1 MAIDATLGEIKRGE
15 RANEVLENPL
25 FKEIRNLQATGS
37 KGQKARLTSG
47 HALLEGIHLVQTW
60 LGDPA
65 LKTLLTSDLGL
76 QNPEISQAVYEHLE
90 ICPEVRVIKL
100 DSALWDL
107 LSDLVNAP
115 HIAGLLNLPKTML
128 TSSQSIA
135 TLEGDVVIL
144 DRVQDAGNV
153 GSILRTAAA
162 AGFTQVIALS
172 GCAHLWSTK
181 VLRAGMGAHRILDLY
196 EGWSNQQVLSAIT
209 APLLAAAA
217 DAEQDIYSLKKEL
230 LHPVAWVMGSEGQ
243 GVSED
248 LLAQAKGVAIPIDP
262 RVESLNV
269 STAAA
274 VCLFETMRVRRT

>member
-1 MAIDATLGEIKRGE
+1 MQFDLITSK
-15 RANEVLENPL
+15 ENPL

-90 ICPEVRVIKL
+90 ICPEAKVIKL

-115 HIAGLLNLPKTML
+115 HIAGLLDLPKTIL
-128 TSSQSIA
+128 APSKSIA

-209 APLLAAAA
+209 APLLAATA

>member
-1 MAIDATLGEIKRGE
+1 MNFDLITSK
-15 RANEVLENPL
+15 ENSL

-37 KGQKARLTSG
+37 KGQKARLASG

-60 LGDPA
+60 VGDPA
-65 LKTLLTSDLGL
+65 LKTLFTSELGL
-76 QNPEISQAVYEHLE
+76 KNLEISQAVYEHLE
-90 ICPEVRVIKL
+90 ICPETKVFQL

-115 HIAGLLNLPKTML
+115 HIAGFLNLPKSTL
-128 TSSQSIA
+128 TPPQSIA

-162 AGFTQVIALS
+162 AGFSQVIALS
-172 GCAHLWSTK
+172 GCAHLWSNK
-181 VLRAGMGAHRILDLY
+181 VLRAGMGAHRLLDLY
-196 EGWSNQQVLSAIT
+196 EGWTNQQVLSAIT
-209 APLLAAAA
+209 APLLAATA
-217 DAEQDIYSLKKEL
+217 DADQDLYTLKEKL

-248 LLAQAKGVAIPIDP
+248 LLAQSKGVSIPIDP

-274 VCLFETMRVRRT
+274 ICLFETVRIRRT

>member
-1 MAIDATLGEIKRGE
+1 MNFDLITSK
-15 RANEVLENPL
+15 ENPL
-25 FKEIRNLQATGS
+25 FKEIRLLQATGS
-37 KGQKARLTSG
+37 KGQKARLANG
-47 HALLEGIHLVQTW
+47 QALLEGIHLVQTW
-60 LGDPA
+60 VGDPA
-65 LKTLLTSDLGL
+65 LRILLTSEVGL
-76 QNPEISQAVYEHLE
+76 KNIEISQAVYEHLE
-90 ICPEVRVIKL
+90 ICPETKVFQL
-100 DSALWDL
+100 DGVLWDL

-115 HIAGLLNLPKTML
+115 HIAGLLDLPKSTL
-128 TSSQSIA
+128 TPSQSIA

-181 VLRAGMGAHRILDLY
+181 VLRAGMGAHRLLDLY
-196 EGWSNQQVLSAIT
+196 EGWSNQQVLSAVT
-209 APLLAAAA
+209 APLLAATA
-217 DAEQDIYSLKKEL
+217 DAEQDLYSLKKEL

-248 LLAQAKGVAIPIDP
+248 LLAQAKGVSIPIDP

-274 VCLFETMRVRRT
+274 VCLFETLRARRS

>member
-1 MAIDATLGEIKRGE
+1 MNFDLITSK
-15 RANEVLENPL
+15 ENPL

-37 KGQKARLTSG
+37 KGQKARQATG
-47 HALLEGIHLVQTW
+47 QALLEGIHLVQTW
-60 LGDPA
+60 VGDPS
-65 LKTLLTSDLGL
+65 LKILLTSEIGL
-76 QNPEISQAVYEHLE
+76 QNVEISQAVYEHIE
-90 ICPEVRVIKL
+90 ICPDTKVYQL

-115 HIAGLLNLPKTML
+115 HIAGLLDLPKSIIAPT
-128 TSSQSIA
+128 QSIA
-135 TLEGDVVIL
+135 TLAGDVLIL
-144 DRVQDAGNV
+144 DRIQDAGNV

-162 AGFTQVIALS
+162 AGFTKVIALS
-172 GCAHLWSTK
+172 GCAHLWSSK
-181 VLRAGMGAHRILDLY
+181 VLRAGMGSHRLLDLY

-209 APLLAAAA
+209 APMLAATA
-217 DAEQDIYSLKKEL
+217 DAEHDLFSLKKEL

-248 LLAQAKGVAIPIDP
+248 LLAQAKGVSIPIDP

-274 VCLFETMRVRRT
+274 VCLFETMRVRRS

>member
-1 MAIDATLGEIKRGE
+1 MNFDLITSK
-15 RANEVLENPL
+15 ENPL
-25 FKEIRNLQATGS
+25 FKELRLLQATGA
-37 KGQKARLTSG
+37 KGQKARLASG
-47 HALLEGIHLVQTW
+47 RALLEGIHLVQTW
-60 LGDPA
+60 VGDPD
-65 LKTLLTSDLGL
+65 LKVLLTSELGL
-76 QNPEISQAVYEHLE
+76 RNAEIAEAIYSHIE
-90 ICPEVRVIKL
+90 ICPDTKVFQL

-115 HIAGLLNLPKTML
+115 HIAGLLTLPKSIL
-128 TSSQSIA
+128 TQPQSISS
-135 TLEGDVVIL
+135 LDGDVVIL
-144 DRVQDAGNV
+144 DRVQDAGNL

-181 VLRAGMGAHRILDLY
+181 VLRAGMGAHRLLDLY
-196 EGWSNQQVLSAIT
+196 EGWTNQQVLSAVT
-209 APLLAAAA
+209 APLLATTA
-217 DAEQDIYSLKKEL
+217 DAEQDLFSLKKDL

-248 LLAQAKGVAIPIDP
+248 LLAQAKGISIPIDP

-274 VCLFETMRVRRT
+274 VCLFETLRVRRS

>member
-1 MAIDATLGEIKRGE
+1 MNFDLISSK
-15 RANEVLENPL
+15 ENPL

-37 KGQKARLTSG
+37 KGQKVRLERG
-47 HALLEGIHLVQTW
+47 QALLEGIHLVQTW
-60 LGDPA
+60 VGDPA
-65 LKTLLTSDLGL
+65 LKILLTSELGL
-76 QNPEISQAVYEHLE
+76 KNIEISQAVYEHLE
-90 ICPEVRVIKL
+90 ICPDARVFQL
-100 DSALWDL
+100 DTALWDL
-107 LSDLVNAP
+107 LSNLVNAP
-115 HIAGLLNLPKTML
+115 HIAGLLDLPKTAI
-128 TSSQSIA
+128 SPPQSIA

-162 AGFTQVIALS
+162 AGFTQVVALS

-181 VLRAGMGAHRILDLY
+181 VLRAGMGAHRLLDLY
-196 EGWSNQQVLSAIT
+196 EGWSNQQVLSAVT
-209 APLLAAAA
+209 APLLVATA
-217 DAEQDIYSLKKEL
+217 DAEHDLYSLQKQL

-243 GVSED
+243 GVSQD

-274 VCLFETMRVRRT
+274 VCLFETSRVRRS